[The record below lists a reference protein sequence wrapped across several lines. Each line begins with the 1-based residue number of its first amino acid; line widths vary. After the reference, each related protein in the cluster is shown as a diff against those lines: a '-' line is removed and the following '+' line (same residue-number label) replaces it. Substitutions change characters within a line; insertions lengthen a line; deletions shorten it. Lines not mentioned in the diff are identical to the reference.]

1 MIRCVGV
8 SLRAPILGLVVTA
21 AAVTVAVGCS
31 HTPSTRAPA
40 MKPGVPCAEQAA
52 PYLVELCAMD
62 EPSLQEP
69 GPETYRFVWLKTF
82 RNPVAVRLGRSGD
95 VVRVVTVEADAHDP
109 KAKRRHEFTVA
120 ADAWTTLL
128 GHLQAADF
136 WNLSAEQPEE
146 ERGLDG
152 ADWVIEGRR
161 AGLYHAVNR
170 WNPGPG
176 PFRTACED
184 LVKTS
189 GLSFLPSEI
198 R

>member
-1 MIRCVGV
+1 V
-8 SLRAPILGLVVTA
+8 SLRAPIVGLL
-21 AAVTVAVGCS
+21 VTVSAVAIVGGCG
-31 HTPSTRAPA
+31 HTPSARAPT
-40 MKPGVPCAEQAA
+40 MKPGVACSDQDA

-62 EPSLQEP
+62 EPSLQQP

-82 RNPVAVRLGRSGD
+82 RNPVAVRLSRSGD
-95 VVRVVTVEADAHDP
+95 VVRVVSVEADAHDP

-120 ADAWTTLL
+120 VDAWTTVLT
-128 GHLQAADF
+128 HLTAADF
-136 WNLSAEQPEE
+136 WHLSSEQSED

-152 ADWVIEGRR
+152 ADWVVEGRR

-176 PFRTACED
+176 PFRAACEA
-184 LVKTS
+184 LVKAS